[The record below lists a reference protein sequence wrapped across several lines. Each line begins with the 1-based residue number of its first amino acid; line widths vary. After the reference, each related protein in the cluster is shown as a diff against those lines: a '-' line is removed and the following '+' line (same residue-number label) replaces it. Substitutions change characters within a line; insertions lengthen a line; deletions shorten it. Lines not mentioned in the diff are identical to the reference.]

1 MPVPFP
7 FRSPPRREAEKE
19 NLINKQNLLN
29 INEKKIRDFRAEIA
43 RTRTFV
49 WLPKIDMYVLREFM
63 VPFSILIFAF
73 TLLFMIADLFNDL
86 SDFLDAHSPLVI
98 GARYFLLKV
107 PGNIRFV
114 LPITVLLS
122 CMYTIANFGR
132 HRELTAMRASG
143 ISLMRSGL
151 SIYVVAFLVML
162 ANYWFNETLIPQ
174 CMKEAELIITL
185 VSKGEAYVNEQSS
198 KLQFHSTDRLR
209 SWFIGQF
216 SENGDQ
222 KDVKIKFFK
231 ADDTELLDR
240 KKIPIRILQAKSAK
254 FVPEKGWEF
263 NDYVIT
269 EYLEGLPSRIKRQP
283 DGGPPLLLPKS
294 EVPENPQMIEKKIV
308 LPETLRTKELY
319 TILKEDKDMAPSLRN
334 VYATLFYYRLAFPL
348 QFSRAAP
355 GVPDRAVGHLHRH
368 RHRGRRR
375 GGLPGPDGDHDAGGQ
390 RRTSAAL
397 RGGNLSHAGLH
408 AVRMVLPD
416 PEGGLTFGQKR
427 ETMAVRGGISYWRR

>member
-1 MPVPFP
+1 MRDGSGAAGSVPIPV
-7 FRSPPRREAEKE
+7 PPRRKTEKD
-19 NLINKQNLLN
+19 NHIDKQNLLN

-86 SDFLDAHSPLVI
+86 GDFLDAHSPLVI

-162 ANYWFNETLIPQ
+162 VNYWFNETLIPQ

-185 VSKGEAYVNEQSS
+185 ATKGEAYVNEQSA
-198 KLQFHSTDRLR
+198 KLQFHSTDKLR

-231 ADDTELLDR
+231 ADDTELLER
-240 KKIPIRILQAKSAK
+240 KKIPVRFLQSKSAR
-254 FVPEKGWEF
+254 FIPEKGWEF
-263 NDYVIT
+263 DDYVIT

-283 DGGPPLLLPKS
+283 HGGPPMLLPRA

-308 LPETLRTKELY
+308 LPETLKTKELY
-319 TILKEDKDMAPSLRN
+319 TILKEDKEMAPSLRN
-334 VYATLFYYRLAFPL
+334 VYATLFYYRLAFPWVCFL
-348 QFSRAAP
+348 CSFLALPLASRNERSGIFTAI
-355 GVPDRAVGHLHRH
+355 VTAVGVVAVYQVLTEIMMLA
-368 RHRGRRR
+368 GK
-375 GGLPGPDGDHDAGGQ
+375 GGLLPPFVAGTFPTLAFMLYGWFFLI
-390 RRTSAAL
+390 RR
-397 RGGNLSHAGLH
+397 AG
-408 AVRMVLPD
+408 
-416 PEGGLTFGQKR
+416 
-427 ETMAVRGGISYWRR
+427 